1 MPDAFTKFTNPIS
14 GDDGAMDQTE
24 VAAGRN
30 FDDDDGPRAAPPPL
44 FDNDDAPTSL
54 RRQETTD
61 AQAQE
66 RANSRSVQKF
76 VEEHSKPCV

>member
-1 MPDAFTKFTNPIS
+1 
-14 GDDGAMDQTE
+14 MDQTE

-30 FDDDDGPRAAPPPL
+30 FDDDDGARAAPRPL

-54 RRQETTD
+54 SRQETTD

-76 VEEHSKPCV
+76 VEQHSKPCV